1 MKKPSRSD
9 VAMQEALKQVVRE
22 QRDRSGMSLREL
34 ADASGLDHGLIH
46 RIEQGGRRF
55 YTDVI
60 LNLAPVFGMGPV
72 ELFAIVYDRAR
83 TIQESLLED
92 DL

>member
-1 MKKPSRSD
+1 MHKHARAD
-9 VAMQEALKQVVRE
+9 EAIREALRLVVRE

-34 ADASGLDHGLIH
+34 ADASGVDRNVIN
-46 RIEQGGRRF
+46 RIEQGGRRT
-55 YTDVI
+55 YMDVI
-60 LNLAPVFGMGPV
+60 PGLASAFHMGPV

-83 TIQESLLED
+83 TILESLPED